1 MKAVLYSNFRKNLK
15 RYFKQVNNDREP
27 LIVANKNPED
37 NIVVMSKEDYD
48 SIIETLTINSNDYLM
63 DKLARGDRQLKARE
77 FN

>member
-37 NIVVMSKEDYD
+37 NIVIMSKEDYD